1 MVRALSGH
9 DFRRRHEGIVNK
21 TTENEMQCRNCEED
35 QETASHVIMDC
46 PVFTTLRA
54 QAFGSYSADVSQVW
68 TVHTLSRF
76 LSAYPIAEM
85 ESDTTRE
92 IPP

>member
-54 QAFGSYSADVSQVW
+54 QAFGSYSADVSQVF
-68 TVHTLSRF
+68 TQGGSLLKSILAVD
-76 LSAYPIAEM
+76 IA
-85 ESDTTRE
+85 SDTLLSFFGPE
-92 IPP
+92 